1 MGETVPC
8 IKNKM
13 YRNRNL
19 AFVSSFINK
28 EFVDMGMTN
37 SWTQRVKRFNIYVYH
52 GVVFLQILITET
64 WSTVNSSSIDMYWIG
79 LFCEL
84 FQTAIQVAQ
93 KANLHIANQWEENK
107 RMLLKKA
114 LTN

>member
-1 MGETVPC
+1 
-8 IKNKM
+8 
-13 YRNRNL
+13 
-19 AFVSSFINK
+19 
-28 EFVDMGMTN
+28 MTN

-84 FQTAIQVAQ
+84 FQAAIKVSQ

-107 RMLLKKA
+107 RILLK
-114 LTN
+114 